1 MENKRIISKEDKK
14 KKYSLKSINMIEMHM
29 LIPSSVSFFPSGN
42 MISSTWTGEIIIY
55 DTNYNITQT
64 IEKAHEKPITYLSIK
79 DENNFITCSY
89 DKNIKTWIKKN
100 NKFILN
106 NVILNAHNN
115 IINKVMYIS
124 KDNIISFSDD
134 EKVKI
139 WEIKKDNK
147 YQSIGIFEFGKV
159 KSSIL
164 LKDKNE
170 LIFSGQNG
178 TYLFNLNNFELI
190 KSFNKVKCFWWNA
203 MCRIDDD
210 KIIIGSTS
218 LVIISLPKK
227 EIIKNIILP
236 LVCFTIIGDT
246 KKGIFYVAGY
256 GNDIMIYESD
266 NFEYIETMKDAHYKP
281 ITGFTLMKN
290 GSLVSYSNDDT
301 IKIWS

>member
-1 MENKRIISKEDKK
+1 
-14 KKYSLKSINMIEMHM
+14 M
-29 LIPSSVSFFPSGN
+29 LIPSNVSFFQSGN
-42 MISSTWTGEIIIY
+42 MISSTWTGDIIIY

-89 DKNIKTWIKKN
+89 DKSIKTWIKKN

-218 LVIISLPKK
+218 LVIISLSKK

-236 LVCFTIIGDT
+236 FVCFTIIGDT

-281 ITGFTLMKN
+281 ITGFSLMKN